1 MVKKGQKVELVV
13 LLQSAWFLKVRQG
26 LVLQA
31 LLQLTKPLTEYQRAL
46 LMSHC
51 YAIKGCLP
59 ISVATTST
67 IAD

>member
-13 LLQSAWFLKVRQG
+13 LLQSAWFLKVRQR

-46 LMSHC
+46 LMSH
-51 YAIKGCLP
+51 
-59 ISVATTST
+59 
-67 IAD
+67 